1 MFQGPDHH
9 RAPAGS
15 IYRFGDVEV
24 DPSQGCLKRSGQEI
38 HLRQQSFHVLLYLLK
53 HRDRLVGKNELVQEF
68 WHETAVTDNA
78 VVQCITDIR
87 KAIGDDSRNPRLVRT
102 IPKVGYRFIG
112 RADEIPVTP
121 EPEPAASDARAPVKP
136 GAFRP
141 RWLVLAALGVALA
154 FGWLALQLGGHAP
167 SHAKELL
174 ARRPAAPQ
182 HEIRKPDP
190 GDELTK
196 NPEAYRDYSLGVA
209 KARGFENAEAIAL
222 FKKAIRLDPQFA
234 MAYARIGYAY
244 SVTGFLPEKGRPY
257 LEKALQLSG
266 RLSAKDKVYVTA
278 WSAIARADYS
288 AAIRTLRQLVARY
301 PLEIEA
307 YARLAR
313 LLYREERPRDAIGIV
328 QQALAIKPD
337 AGDLYNV
344 LGVCFLGMKR
354 YGDAIAAHQRYVQ
367 LSPNEPN
374 AHDSLGMSFEQSGSY
389 GDALAEY
396 RTALL
401 LDPKF
406 EPAIIHVADT
416 YAQQGRFHA
425 AIQQYER
432 YIQLAQSGQA
442 KAIAYGDIACLY
454 RRLHDF
460 PQAGKAAAEEI
471 GSDPGAVWNSLLLAL
486 RNGDAPASEDL
497 REKLFENTPDPERG
511 ARNELR
517 SYDYDLGVLALRNGQ
532 SKEAI
537 AHFEDALRHLPPSS
551 GLDLHEDCLGNAYL
565 ALGRS
570 VAALQEYRRIQK
582 SNPNYPLLHYHMAQ
596 AFERENKN
604 KEAQEE
610 YRRFLNAWKQA
621 DRDIPQVKEARRRL
635 DRSNF

>member
-1 MFQGPDHH
+1 MFQGTDRH
-9 RAPAGS
+9 REPAGS
-15 IYRFGDVEV
+15 IYRFEDVEV

-38 HLRQQSFHVLLYLLK
+38 HIRQQSFHVLLYLLE
-53 HRDRLVGKNELVQEF
+53 HRGRLVGKDELIGEF

-87 KAIGDDSRNPRLVRT
+87 KAIGDDSRNPRLLRT
-102 IPKVGYRFIG
+102 VPKVGYRFIG
-112 RADEIPVTP
+112 RVDEIPVAP
-121 EPEPAASDARAPVKP
+121 LSEPVTSEAIAPAVPA
-136 GAFRP
+136 GFRR

-154 FGWLALQLGGHAP
+154 SSWLILQLGGRAP

-174 ARRPAAPQ
+174 APPPATAQ
-182 HEIRKPDP
+182 EETRQPDP
-190 GDELTK
+190 GDDLTK

-209 KARGFENAEAIAL
+209 KARSFENAEAIAL

-257 LEKALQLSG
+257 LERALQLSR
-266 RLSAKDKVYVTA
+266 RLSAKDNLYVTA

-288 AAIRTLRQLVARY
+288 AAIRTLRQLVATY

-313 LLYREERPRDAIGIV
+313 LLYREERPQDAIGVV

-354 YGDAIAAHQRYVQ
+354 YADAIAAHQRYVQ

-389 GDALAEY
+389 GEALAEY
-396 RTALL
+396 QTAVL

-416 YAQQGRFHA
+416 YAQQGRYRA

-460 PQAGKAAAEEI
+460 PQAGDAAANEI
-471 GSDPGAVWNSLLLAL
+471 HNDPGAVWNSLLLAV
-486 RNGDAPASEDL
+486 RQQNAVSAESL
-497 REKLFENTPDPERG
+497 REKLFENSPDPERG

-517 SYDYDLGVLALRNGQ
+517 SYDYDLGVLALKNGR

-537 AHFEDALRHLPPSS
+537 AHFKEALHHLPPSS

-565 ALGRS
+565 ALGQS
-570 VAALQEYRRIQK
+570 ESALQEYRRILAF
-582 SNPNYPLLHYHMAQ
+582 NPNYPLLHYHMAE
-596 AFERENKN
+596 AFEREAKTQ
-604 KEAQEE
+604 KAHDE
-610 YRRFLNAWKQA
+610 YSRFLNVWKQA
-621 DRDIPQVKEARRRL
+621 DRDIPEVRIALHKL
-635 DRSNF
+635 GRSNF